1 MSSSSLKKAGASG
14 RLEQNLN
21 PRSPGNLYNAGPVQS
36 TPATQPTLLEL
47 EAIVETGLRTY
58 QSVGATLDQIHSRRL
73 YKPQYKS
80 FKAYLAQRWGISRAH
95 AYRLMAAYQIAEMS
109 PIGDKPVNEHQA
121 RKRGSTRA
129 SNKITSLP
137 DSSNSMPTGIV
148 HDLEAEIEAFERQVS
163 RWQKYLSK
171 EDLIIVLEKTNKIVE
186 ARLIDLD
193 NRYAE
198 EVAA

>member
-1 MSSSSLKKAGASG
+1 MEPISIEQTGPEPVKNSATPLRDLTDAQ
-14 RLEQNLN
+14 LEQ
-21 PRSPGNLYNAGPVQS
+21 
-36 TPATQPTLLEL
+36 
-47 EAIVETGLRTY
+47 IVERGKSTY
-58 QSVGATLDQIHSRRL
+58 QEVGAALDEIHRRGF
-73 YKPQYKS
+73 YKKQYGS
-80 FKAYLAQRWGISRAH
+80 FKRYLEERWGFSRAQGYRLIA
-95 AYRLMAAYQIAEMS
+95 AYRIAEMS

-193 NRYAE
+193 NRYAD

>member
-1 MSSSSLKKAGASG
+1 
-14 RLEQNLN
+14 
-21 PRSPGNLYNAGPVQS
+21 
-36 TPATQPTLLEL
+36 LEL

-109 PIGDKPVNEHQA
+109 PIGDKPANEHQA

-129 SNKITSLP
+129 SKKITSLP
-137 DSSNSMPTGIV
+137 GDSISLPNGIV
-148 HDLEAEIEAFERQVS
+148 TDTEAELEVFKRQLFRLQKLLSIEDEFRF
-163 RWQKYLSK
+163 
-171 EDLIIVLEKTNKIVE
+171 LEKLKDIIDV
-186 ARLIDLD
+186 RLAALD
-193 NRYAE
+193 PKKQE